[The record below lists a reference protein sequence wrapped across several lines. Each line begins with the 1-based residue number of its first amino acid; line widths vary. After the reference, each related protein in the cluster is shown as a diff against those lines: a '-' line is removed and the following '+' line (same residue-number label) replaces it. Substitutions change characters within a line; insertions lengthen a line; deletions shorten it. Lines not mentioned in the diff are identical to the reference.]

1 MIKSSIMSKHQE
13 EQLIKYK
20 SLFDSGLIPKEVYL
34 EDVRKVIG

>member
-1 MIKSSIMSKHQE
+1 MSKHQE